1 MESPG
6 LTLGQLAVS
15 AASGQNLKIVPDHD
29 FGAARA
35 VSTSAPIDK
44 RQATIHALVTG
55 LASAICLILASAW
68 DLKQPNLA
76 VWTTFLVMAQHS
88 YSSFQKGVER
98 IIGRGIGIFL
108 GLVVVTWLNGMPL
121 VVLMIVGVLLTA
133 FFYLYFAGRLAYTF
147 LQAGLYLVAVLEIGT
162 AAPTTVFSEA
172 KELFAAI
179 VVGVVVADLVNWL
192 VGSEGDLGLKLGDTP
207 LFPIRGEWI
216 NQSVMLSVTVLV
228 TLVGAHV
235 IGLPPAQSAIF
246 GDFGDCTDGGSPS
259 AGADRE
265 RRTAA
270 VGTIAGHAVGAGH
283 IYFGRITPL
292 FSAAG
297 AIGVLGRIRG
307 DLFHDHGRALRLRRF
322 ANGTGRADAGCLGTD
337 RIRQR
342 DAGRATFRGD
352 HSGAGRLDPRRGHL
366 ALFPNGRKQTGPAA
380 SAGSCNARGDR
391 RVSRP

>member
-6 LTLGQLAVS
+6 LTLGHLAVS
-15 AASGQNLKIVPDHD
+15 AASGQNFKIVPDHD

-44 RQATIHALVTG
+44 RQATFHALVTG

-88 YSSFQKGVER
+88 YSSFQKGIER

-108 GLVVVTWLNGMPL
+108 GLVVVTWLNNMPL
-121 VVLMIVGVLLTA
+121 VVLMVVGVLLTA
-133 FFYLYFAGRLAYTF
+133 FFYLYFAGRMAYTF

-179 VVGVVVADLVNWL
+179 VVGVFVADLVNWL
-192 VGSEGDLGLKLGDTP
+192 VGSEADLGLELGETP

-235 IGLPPAQSAIF
+235 IGLPPAQSAISVIVLTVAPHLQALIVK
-246 GDFGDCTDGGSPS
+246 GELRL
-259 AGADRE
+259 AGIDPC
-265 RRTAA
+265 
-270 VGTIAGHAVGAGH
+270 HAVGAGH
-283 IYFGRITPL
+283 IYSDRIAPL
-292 FSAAG
+292 FFAAG
-297 AIGVLGRIRG
+297 AAGFLRRLRR
-307 DLFHDHGRALRLRRF
+307 DLLHDHRRALRLCRF
-322 ANGTGRADAGCLGTD
+322 ANGTGRPDAGCLGAD

-342 DAGRATFRGD
+342 DAGRAT
-352 HSGAGRLDPRRGHL
+352 
-366 ALFPNGRKQTGPAA
+366 
-380 SAGSCNARGDR
+380 
-391 RVSRP
+391 V

>member
-6 LTLGQLAVS
+6 LTLGHLAVS
-15 AASGQNLKIVPDHD
+15 AASGQNFKIVPDHD

-44 RQATIHALVTG
+44 RQATFHALVTG

-88 YSSFQKGVER
+88 YSSFQKGIER

-108 GLVVVTWLNGMPL
+108 GLVVVTWLNNMPL
-121 VVLMIVGVLLTA
+121 VVLMVVGVLLTA
-133 FFYLYFAGRLAYTF
+133 FFYLYFAGRMAYTF

-179 VVGVVVADLVNWL
+179 VVGVFVADLVNWL
-192 VGSEGDLGLKLGDTP
+192 VGSEADLGLELGETP

-235 IGLPPAQSAIF
+235 IGLPPAQSAI
-246 GDFGDCTDGGSPS
+246 S
-259 AGADRE
+259 
-265 RRTAA
+265 
-270 VGTIAGHAVGAGH
+270 VI
-283 IYFGRITPL
+283 
-292 FSAAG
+292 
-297 AIGVLGRIRG
+297 VLTVAPHLQALIVKGE
-307 DLFHDHGRALRLRRF
+307 LRL
-322 ANGTGRADAGCLGTD
+322 LGLILATLW
-337 RIRQR
+337 
-342 DAGRATFRGD
+342 GLATFILIGLLPYF
-352 HSGAGRLDPRRGHL
+352 SLLVLLVFFGVFVATYFTITGGPYGYAGLQMGLVVPML
-366 ALFPNGRKQTGPAA
+366 VA
-380 SAGSCNARGDR
+380 SAPIEFGSVTPAEQRFEGIILGLVASILVAGIWPSFPTSESKPAPPPSPVPAMPGEID
-391 RVSRP
+391 V